1 MTARIL
7 LEVPSFD
14 KGGLQK
20 VVLDIALG
28 LRRVDGNELMVVT
41 NGPLGSIAR
50 EAQAAGITVRQLPVD
65 RVDEAYPAL
74 IDEFKPSIAQAH
86 FSDVGYPYLAAR
98 GVPIVCFIH
107 NVYVFLPDSAR
118 AMFRAGDRYVSKYI
132 AVSPKAAEYAQARL
146 GAAPEKMVVVP
157 NGLDF
162 ARYPLDR
169 ASRLDR
175 SSLGIG
181 KDDYVFLNPAS
192 YNLHKG
198 HYLIAAAMKR
208 VLATRRDVRVL
219 CVGNEIFAPHVEALK
234 SYLTSEGLDKHILMP
249 GYFEDI
255 ADPMG
260 ISDAFLLP
268 SFIEGWSIAMNEA
281 MHYAKPM
288 ILTDTG
294 GAGAVI
300 EQNDTGILLSTEY
313 PDFLKL
319 ESAELDRLAYTP
331 QSYRLTE
338 PLAQAMLDFASNREQ
353 WSEAGLRGR
362 AKLHQRHGFDTVLAR
377 YQTIM
382 DEVVAAAP
390 TPSPEVPKPVT
401 RTSSIAMRIDRKLR
415 RIYRDARYRYKPALS
430 FWLANHFF
438 MNWMPYGIRHAF
450 LRRFCH
456 VRIGEAS
463 TICSGCFVT
472 GYRIQIGS
480 NTVINRF
487 CYLDGRVTLKIGNN
501 VNVSHYT
508 LIQTLTHDPQNP
520 DFVCVEGAVTIEDHA
535 WIGAR
540 AIILPGITIGEG
552 AVVAA
557 GAVVTRDVAPYTIV
571 GGNPARLIKERTR
584 DLRYK
589 TQYFPLFDTDIQ

>member
-7 LEVPSFD
+7 IELPSFD

-28 LRRVDGNELMVVT
+28 LLKEKGNDLLIVT
-41 NGPLGSIAR
+41 TGALGSIAR
-50 EAQAAGITVRQLPVD
+50 EAQAAGITVRQLPSD

-74 IDEFKPSIAQAH
+74 IDEFRPTVAQAH
-86 FSDVGYPYLAAR
+86 FSDIGYPYLAAR
-98 GVPIVCFIH
+98 GVPIICFIH
-107 NVYVFLPDSAR
+107 NVYIFLPEPAR
-118 AMFRAGDRYVSKYI
+118 AAFRAGDRYVSKYI
-132 AVSPKAAEYAQARL
+132 AVSRKAAEYAQANL
-146 GAAPEKMVVVP
+146 GAAAEKIVVVP

-162 ARYPLDR
+162 ERYPLDQR
-169 ASRLDR
+169 SSLDR
-175 SSLGIG
+175 AALGIG

-234 SYLTSEGLDKHILMP
+234 SYLASEGLDQHILMP

-294 GAGAVI
+294 GAGEVI
-300 EQNDTGILLSTEY
+300 ENDDIGILLPTEY

-319 ESAELDRLAYTP
+319 DSAELDRLAYTP
-331 QSYRLTE
+331 HDYRLTE
-338 PLAQAMLDFASNREQ
+338 PLAQAMLDFAANRERWRQ
-353 WSEAGLRGR
+353 AGLRGR
-362 AKLHQRHGFDTVLAR
+362 SKLHERHSFDDVLAR
-377 YQTIM
+377 YREIM
-382 DEVVAAAP
+382 DEVVAARP
-390 TPSPEVPKPVT
+390 LPIKPETTTQKP
-401 RTSSIAMRIDRKLR
+401 SIARRVGRRLR
-415 RIYRDARYRYKPALS
+415 RFYRDARYRYKPALS
-430 FWLANHFF
+430 FWLANHLF
-438 MNWMPYGIRHAF
+438 MNWMPYRIRHAF

-456 VRIGEAS
+456 VRIGADS
-463 TICSGCFVT
+463 TICSGSFVT
-472 GYRIQIGS
+472 GFKIQIGS

-487 CYLDGRVTLKIGNN
+487 CYLDGRVPLKIGNN

-520 DFVCVEGAVTIEDHA
+520 DFVCVEGPVTIGDHA

-540 AIILPGITIGEG
+540 AIILPGVTIGEG

-589 TQYFPLFDTDIQ
+589 TRYSPLFDTDIQ